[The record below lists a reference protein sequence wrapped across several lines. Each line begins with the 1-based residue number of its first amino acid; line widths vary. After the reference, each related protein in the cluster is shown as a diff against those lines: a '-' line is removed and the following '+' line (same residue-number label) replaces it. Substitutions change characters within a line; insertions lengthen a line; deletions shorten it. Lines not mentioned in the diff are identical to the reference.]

1 MCTVT
6 YLPLPNGCLI
16 TSNRDEALN
25 RDRAEHPKTAFY
37 KDQPLLFPKD
47 PKGQGSWIA
56 SSQSSSVCLFN
67 GAFEAHTPK
76 PPYRHSRGLIP
87 LEVLTHDSLDAFVEQ
102 YPLDG
107 IEPFSIVVYR
117 PSVLQ
122 ELKWD
127 GAQAHVIDHDADEPH
142 IWASATLYSAEVRAQ
157 RRKDFEQWLNTGPAF
172 TQEAI
177 VAFHTQAS
185 NDRVNGLLI
194 ARVSGLH
201 TVSVTTMKH
210 THGAPTE
217 MHYRDLLTHEESLEQ
232 LRLP

>member
-6 YLPLPNGCLI
+6 YLPLSDGCLI
-16 TSNRDEALN
+16 TSNRDETLL
-25 RDRAEHPKTAFY
+25 RDRAERPTTAFY

-47 PKGQGSWIA
+47 PTSQGSWIA
-56 SSQSSSVCLFN
+56 SSRASSACLFN
-67 GAFEAHTPK
+67 GAFEAHIPK

-87 LEVLTHDSLDAFVEQ
+87 LEVLTHDSLDAFAEQ
-102 YPLDG
+102 YPLER

-117 PSVLQ
+117 SDVLQ

-127 GAQAHVIDHDADEPH
+127 GAKAHVIEHDADEPH
-142 IWASATLYSAEVRAQ
+142 IWASATLYNAEVRAQ
-157 RRKDFEQWLNTGPAF
+157 RRQDFQQWIDTRPTF

-177 VAFHTQAS
+177 VDFHTQAS

-194 ARVSGLH
+194 ARDSGLH
-201 TVSVTTMKH
+201 TVSVTSMKH

-217 MHYRDLLTHEESLEQ
+217 MRYRDLLTQEESRAQ

>member
-6 YLPLPNGCLI
+6 YLPLSDGCLI
-16 TSNRDEALN
+16 TSNRDEALH
-25 RDRAEHPKTAFY
+25 RDRAEHPTTAFY
-37 KDQPLLFPKD
+37 KDHPLLFPRD

-56 SSQSSSVCLFN
+56 SSQTSSTCLFN
-67 GAFEAHTPK
+67 GAFEAHIPK

-87 LEVLTHDSLDAFVEQ
+87 LEVLTHDCLDAFVEQ

-127 GAQAHVIDHDADEPH
+127 GAKAHVIEHASDEPH
-142 IWASATLYSAEVRAQ
+142 IWASATLYNAEVRAQ
-157 RRKDFEQWLNTGPAF
+157 RRKNFENWLSTDPEF
-172 TQEAI
+172 TPEAI
-177 VAFHTQAS
+177 IHFHTQAS

-194 ARVSGLH
+194 ARDSGLH
-201 TVSVTTMKH
+201 TVSVTSMKH

-217 MHYRDLLTHEESLEQ
+217 MRYRDLLTQEESVEQ
-232 LRLP
+232 WRLP